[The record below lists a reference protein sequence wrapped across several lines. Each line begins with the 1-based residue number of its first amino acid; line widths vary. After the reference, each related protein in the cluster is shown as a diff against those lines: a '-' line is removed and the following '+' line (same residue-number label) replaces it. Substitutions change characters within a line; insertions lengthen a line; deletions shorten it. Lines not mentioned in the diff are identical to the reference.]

1 MKDQTVYRNWVYEK
15 DLLRRWDERWP
26 ACPPIAGALKM
37 AYPDRWVRFHSL
49 PESKRYADSTDEYAI
64 VLNRYNTVLDGLFGG
79 KDIYV
84 ITADGSETSSVSGRS
99 HTGAHLH
106 PGARY
111 WTSVLEDPDPDA
123 LWYWHLYVSEIP
135 WERGCLD
142 ELLHA
147 AADEVTVGL
156 LIADTALQR
165 LHHPYDGGAD
175 VILATTDE
183 RDRLRSRHAEW
194 LSSEPSGL

>member
-1 MKDQTVYRNWVYEK
+1 MREN
-15 DLLRRWDERWP
+15 DLLRRWEELWP
-26 ACPPIAGALKM
+26 ACPPIADALKM

-49 PESKRYADSTDEYAI
+49 PESKRYADSADDYAI
-64 VLNRYNTVLDGLFGG
+64 VLDRYNTILDELFSGE
-79 KDIYV
+79 DIYI
-84 ITADGSETSSVSGRS
+84 ITADGSETPTPARRS
-99 HTGAHLH
+99 HTAASLH

-123 LWYWHLYVSEIP
+123 PWYWHLYVSEKP

-142 ELLHA
+142 ELLCA

-156 LIADTALQR
+156 LITDTALQQ

-183 RDRLRSRHAEW
+183 RDRLRCRHAEW